1 MKRKV
6 KKFNEGGETKYNR
19 EDEGLLGGKVKYRE
33 DEEGRK
39 YTAGRAN
46 PMDRNPQEQRYYSVD
61 DIKGKLSGLFGGSS
75 EDSKSFSKFKDLE
88 SVGGAG
94 RRPRTIEEQIG
105 PKAKPKADVEEPI
118 RKITDYST
126 NKGSSAPSTGG
137 TTYTNEE
144 AINRVDAKPEAGSGS
159 KPSSNKSSSSTSKS
173 TPPGRSAREPANNT
187 KSNDDR
193 KSKTTPDRPS
203 ADSKS
208 SGDNKPNRYPAILED
223 SKSDSKAADK
233 PAKSSSGSYSDNRY
247 KEYQANNAK
256 YQKMLDSY
264 KSDKKDK
271 ESKSEPTESGADKR
285 KKLEAERKT
294 QSKNFTEGKKGLS
307 SDDRY
312 KTYKDTN
319 AKYQKMLDDYKSG
332 KKDKEEEAEG
342 KKRRNRALEATKKD
356 NYAADI
362 TGSFHALKK
371 GGSVKSASA
380 RADGIAI
387 RGKTRA

>member
-1 MKRKV
+1 MPKTKEYTLDEV
-6 KKFNEGGETKYNR
+6 KEK
-19 EDEGLLGGKVKYRE
+19 
-33 DEEGRK
+33 
-39 YTAGRAN
+39 
-46 PMDRNPQEQRYYSVD
+46 
-61 DIKGKLSGLFGGSS
+61 ISGLFGGKK
-75 EDSKSFSKFKDLE
+75 EDTSKFDELE
-88 SVGGAG
+88 SVGGSG
-94 RRPRTIEEQIG
+94 RRARTIEEQIG
-105 PKAKPKADVEEPI
+105 RKAEPKADAGETSGKLPGNKTDRMSVVDKKDAPYEVEKAEP
-118 RKITDYST
+118 K
-126 NKGSSAPSTGG
+126 TGG
-137 TTYTNEE
+137 
-144 AINRVDAKPEAGSGS
+144 GGG
-159 KPSSNKSSSSTSKS
+159 KSSSNTSKS
-173 TPPGRSAREPANNT
+173 TSPGRSAREPANNKDLPSRPYPENT

-223 SKSDSKAADK
+223 NKSDNKSESKAADK
-233 PAKSSSGSYSDNRY
+233 SAKSSSGSYSDNRY

-264 KSDKKDK
+264 KSDKK

-312 KTYKDTN
+312 KSYKDTN

-332 KKDKEEEAEG
+332 KKDKDEDAES
-342 KKRRNRALEATKKD
+342 KKRVDRVKTQLKKD
-356 NYAADI
+356 RDYDI
-362 TGSFHALKK
+362 TGSFKALKK

>member
-6 KKFNEGGETKYNR
+6 KKFSEGDRVYDK
-19 EDEGLLGGKVKYRE
+19 EDEGLLGAKIKYRE

-46 PMDRNPQEQRYYSVD
+46 PMDRNPQEQRYYSAD

-88 SVGGAG
+88 SVGGSG

-105 PKAKPKADVEEPI
+105 RKAEPI
-118 RKITDYST
+118 ADAGETSGKLPGNKTDRMSVV
-126 NKGSSAPSTGG
+126 KEEDAPYKVEKAEPKTGG
-137 TTYTNEE
+137 
-144 AINRVDAKPEAGSGS
+144 GGG
-159 KPSSNKSSSSTSKS
+159 KSSSNTSKS
-173 TPPGRSAREPANNT
+173 TPPGRSAREPANNKDLPSRPYPENT

-271 ESKSEPTESGADKR
+271 ESKSESTESGADKR

-332 KKDKEEEAEG
+332 KKDKDEDAES
-342 KKRRNRALEATKKD
+342 KKRVDRVKAQLKKD
-356 NYAADI
+356 RDYDI
-362 TGSFHALKK
+362 TGSFKALKK